1 MKKILLA
8 IFSCALLAY
17 YYFCWRLPDSDVI
30 VTQPLPTTQQE
41 CLLPLDSRPVCTQ
54 LPKELAHLAGVEI
67 ILPPTELMDNYREP
81 AKKEELAQ
89 WFTEQA
95 KLKFNNYYAS
105 TDMLISGGL
114 IASRQK
120 FTLLSEHKKQYEL
133 LDKLQAQAP
142 NSSFSYFSLV
152 PRLLVSDELIP
163 DRWYKFHLQRYSQL
177 YHIATVFN
185 DYPSTLELMDYEAKI
200 PPEILTKYKRLFFHN
215 YVFNRRL
222 LEKANSKTCIVIGQ
236 DDGAPWGFPTM
247 TFEHLEKYIDGHK
260 VDNALMTYGA
270 DEIASMLI
278 ARSYLQSQKLHPKVA
293 IRYAHPSIA
302 ALHMPYQ
309 STSVETVLQEK
320 LSFLGAKQANEVEA
334 DLILYVNCGHDDYQP
349 GTEQAEELNR
359 LIQRDKPVALID
371 LSTNFELKE
380 LLMPIA
386 LKNNVPI
393 IQLTAYAGWNT
404 FSNSV
409 GTALPQALIF
419 INRQKQVN
427 ANELIALHKE
437 RVDLICERLLDDYIY
452 QKQFHARL
460 KGNLMGLGIEPTN
473 LQPKEKRYAEALINS
488 YLTYRASELLHSNL
502 GQMPFY
508 EDAKGKY
515 YLRKLSV
522 KPKLPWNRVFEIQ
535 LQLST
540 EIGVNKVKAQWYV
553 FWL

>member
-8 IFSCALLAY
+8 LFSCALLAH
-17 YYFCWRLPDSDVI
+17 YYFCWRLPASDVI
-30 VTQPLPTTQQE
+30 VAQPLPTTQQE

-54 LPKELAHLAGVEI
+54 LPQELAHLAGVEL
-67 ILPPTELMDNYREP
+67 ILPPAELMDNYRQP
-81 AKKEELAQ
+81 AKKEQLAS

-95 KLKFNNYYAS
+95 TLKLNNYYAS

-120 FTLLSEHKKQYEL
+120 FTLLSEHKKQYAL
-133 LDKLQAQAP
+133 LEKLQILAP
-142 NSSFSYFSLV
+142 DSRFSYFSLV

-185 DYPSTLELMDYEAKI
+185 DYPSTIELMDYGAKI
-200 PPEILTKYKRLFFHN
+200 PQEILTKYKRLFFHN

-222 LEKANSKTCIVIGQ
+222 LEKTNYKTTIVIGQ

-247 TFEHLEKYIDGHK
+247 TFEHLENYVVGHNTK
-260 VDNALMTYGA
+260 NALMTYGA
-270 DEIASMLI
+270 DEIATMLI
-278 ARSYLQSQKLHPKVA
+278 ARSYLQAQPIQPKVA

-320 LSFLGAKQANEVEA
+320 LNFLGARQTTEAAA

-349 GTEQAEELNR
+349 STEQAEELTK
-359 LIQRDKPVALID
+359 LIQSHKPVALID
-371 LSTNFELKE
+371 LSANFEPKE

-386 LKNNVPI
+386 LKNKAPI
-393 IQLTAYAGWNT
+393 LQLTAYAGWNT

-419 INRQKQVN
+419 LNRQKQLQGK
-427 ANELIALHKE
+427 ELIALHKE
-437 RVDLICERLLDDYIY
+437 RVDLICERLLDDYVY

-473 LQPKEKRYAEALINS
+473 LQPKEKRYAEAIINS
-488 YLTYRASELLHSNL
+488 FLSYKATENLHQNL

-508 EDAKGKY
+508 EDHKGKY
-515 YLRKLSV
+515 YLRKLNV
-522 KPKLPWNRVFEIQ
+522 KAHLPWNRVFEVQ
-535 LQLST
+535 LQLNT
-540 EIGVNKVKAQWYV
+540 EIGVSK
-553 FWL
+553 